1 MTRGLLGIEPEK
13 FRLTPELSRDLTTLD
28 ELLGRVISQHEG
40 DALVATCRSL
50 FALAQSQPTLDPI
63 QALPELANPS
73 VARNVARA
81 FTILF
86 QLINLAEQKE
96 IIRLNRARPNRP
108 ESIRVTMARLKQEG
122 WTAEQTREAIERL
135 SVIPTLTAHP
145 TEARRRP
152 VLDKIESIGRGLV
165 AANQTSF
172 DIDLTRPLDSHHM
185 VEDDLVRDLSV
196 LWQTAELEPTAM
208 TVADEVDHALYFFER
223 TIFRVVSWIHRDMEK
238 AWEHTFPGEP
248 TPDLHQVVQYRSWVG
263 GDRDGNPNVTA
274 SLTEQTLAKHAR
286 VFEKNASELL
296 RRLSEQMTQDGSML
310 PTSHPLWNAIQT
322 WRDAEVLAESRP
334 GETTMPLSLGFGA
347 VRSLY
352 QSGSISTQDLHELLE
367 LLADAMQVMG
377 AERSLHTGLFP
388 RLLRQLRA
396 FRNGS
401 VALDIRQHSDE
412 HLRPLGE
419 LLAASGSISRVED
432 YTDSPE
438 ETKCALLWSELENK
452 RPMVEYVW
460 RGTEEC
466 EKVRDVYR
474 VIRRAHRLYGQEII
488 PCSIVSMTHGVSD
501 LLEVAILA
509 KDAGLLRHE
518 AGQLVSSLDFVP
530 LLETI
535 DDLDR
540 GEQLLDQL
548 FSHPLY
554 RQILTSRL
562 NTQEVMLGYSDSSKD
577 GGYFAA
583 NWALHKAQIRL
594 TAVAER
600 HGVHL
605 RFFHGRGGT
614 VGRGGG
620 RANRAIASQP
630 RGSFRGDIRFTEQG
644 EVISFRYT
652 LRPIAHRHLEQI
664 ISAALAASRPSETAH
679 PQRDLFLQTVEMIA
693 QASERTYRAFVHE
706 NPEFLDFYK
715 SATPIEF
722 ISQLHIASRPVMRPG
737 RALNN
742 LDALRAIPWNFAWV
756 QSRYVVPGWF
766 GLGSG
771 IQSFLDSNPDGM
783 VILRQMVQDW
793 PFFATVIENAE
804 LELTRTNLETA
815 TLYKNLVEDS
825 SLGERLHGEIVSEY
839 ERTRALLLQILDK
852 PDLMTGATT
861 VRRTVEF
868 RNPLTLCLNMLQVS
882 LIRRYRSGETE
893 SRQAILQT
901 IAGLAAAMQSTG

>member
-13 FRLTPELSRDLTTLD
+13 FGLTPELSRDLTTLD
-28 ELLGRVISQHEG
+28 ELLGRVVSQHEG
-40 DALVATCRSL
+40 EALVSTCRNL
-50 FALAQSQPTLDPI
+50 FALAQSQPTQDPI

-108 ESIRVTMARLKQEG
+108 ESIRVTMTRLKQEG
-122 WTAEQTREAIERL
+122 WTADQTRGAIERL

-223 TIFRVVSWIHRDMEK
+223 TIFRVVSWIHRDIEK
-238 AWEHTFPGEP
+238 AWESTYPGEP
-248 TPDLHQVVQYRSWVG
+248 SPDLHQVVQYRSWVG
-263 GDRDGNPNVTA
+263 GDRDGNPNVSA
-274 SLTEQTLAKHAR
+274 SLTEETLAKHAA
-286 VFEKNASELL
+286 VFQKNAAELL
-296 RRLSEQMTQDGSML
+296 RRLSEQMTQDGAAL
-310 PTSHPLWNAIQT
+310 PKDHQLWQLIEE
-322 WRDAEVLAESRP
+322 WRESEVLPEARP
-334 GETTMPLSLGFGA
+334 GETSMPLALGFAA
-347 VRSLY
+347 VRLEY
-352 QSGSISTQDLHELLE
+352 LQGSISVTDLHERLN
-367 LLADAMQVMG
+367 LLAEAMSAIG

-396 FRNGS
+396 FQNGS

-412 HLRPLGE
+412 HLQPIGE
-419 LLAASGSISRVED
+419 LMAASGSIDRPSAYID
-432 YTDSPE
+432 APE
-438 ETKCALLWSELENK
+438 NQKCELLWSELANK
-452 RPMVEYVW
+452 RPMVEYLW

-474 VIRRAHRLYGQEII
+474 VIRRAHRLYGPEII

-518 AGQLVSSLDFVP
+518 QDQLISSLDFVP

-535 DDLDR
+535 EDLDR
-540 GEQLLDQL
+540 GEELLDQL

-594 TAVAER
+594 TEVANR

-630 RGSFRGDIRFTEQG
+630 RGSFRGDLRFTEQG

-679 PQRDLFLQTVEMIA
+679 PQRELFLQTVEVIA
-693 QASERTYRAFVHE
+693 QESERTYRAFVHE
-706 NPEFLDFYK
+706 NPGFLDFYK

-737 RALNN
+737 RALNS

-766 GLGSG
+766 GFGSG
-771 IQSFLDSNPDGM
+771 LQTFLDSNPDG
-783 VILRQMVQDW
+783 IQLLRQMVNDW

-815 TLYKNLVEDS
+815 TLYKDLVQNPTIRQEFHS
-825 SLGERLHGEIVSEY
+825 TIEAEY
-839 ERTRALLLQILDK
+839 QRTRELLLLILEK
-852 PDLMTGATT
+852 QDLMSGATT

-882 LIRRYRSGETE
+882 LIRQHRQGEVD